1 MSGNVQQ
8 GLGRNAPRVQA
19 IATQKLFFRQNN
31 FGTQSCCT
39 YSRNKSRWPATND
52 QKMAKTGAACSLD
65 WPGEFQPV
73 ASFVMAHGVSNSSLK
88 PR

>member
-31 FGTQSCCT
+31 FGTQTCGT
-39 YSRNKSRWPATND
+39 YSCNKSRWPAANN
-52 QKMAKTGAACSLD
+52 QKMPNTYSPLAAMLQGFDPEC
-65 WPGEFQPV
+65 V
-73 ASFVMAHGVSNSSLK
+73 Y
-88 PR
+88 